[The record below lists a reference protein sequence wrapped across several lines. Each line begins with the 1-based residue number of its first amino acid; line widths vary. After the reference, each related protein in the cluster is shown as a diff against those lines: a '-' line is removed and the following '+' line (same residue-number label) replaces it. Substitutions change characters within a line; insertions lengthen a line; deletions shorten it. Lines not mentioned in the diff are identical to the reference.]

1 MTADSRKTFQEE
13 DRKHATRWAG
23 MVAIL
28 LALAVV
34 IATAAMVLTIQGPK
48 VTAEPS
54 EAIPETPKVTYIPA
68 RPSVE
73 PTGDPII
80 NSMKLYAFGSEITS
94 DGFTAYVGDKAITLS
109 VELEP
114 RYTHP
119 PVNWSV
125 SNSDAARLSVSDDRL
140 SCEFTVLKSAGKTEL
155 TISCYGMEL
164 VFPVYLWKR

>member
-1 MTADSRKTFQEE
+1 MTADSRKTFQED
-13 DRKHATRWAG
+13 DRKHATRWTG

-48 VTAEPS
+48 VAAEPT

-80 NSMKLYAFGSEITS
+80 NSMKLYAFGSEIT
-94 DGFTAYVGDKAITLS
+94 
-109 VELEP
+109 
-114 RYTHP
+114 
-119 PVNWSV
+119 
-125 SNSDAARLSVSDDRL
+125 
-140 SCEFTVLKSAGKTEL
+140 
-155 TISCYGMEL
+155 
-164 VFPVYLWKR
+164 